1 MLPINKMAYR
11 RYRKRGVRPRRK
23 SRYQQRRKVYKRSMR
38 MPRQIS
44 NRVLMIRK
52 QRLMPAITGGGIADL
67 FYNAAYT
74 TTFDLNN
81 AAWDLSALQ
90 GQFEQIKAYKFI
102 VSLEPLQNQSSSA
115 VPNAYIRRVIDNQ
128 DQNAYLT
135 EAQYLANADCKSHGV
150 QANKTITFVV
160 YPKSNL
166 QQSFGTASTLKA
178 CNPGWVNTTLPQMPG
193 FIPPHVFIP
202 TGTAGVGMFN
212 VRVTAIV
219 GFKHNK

>member
-1 MLPINKMAYR
+1 MAYR

-23 SRYQQRRKVYKRSMR
+23 TRVQQRRKVYKRSMR
-38 MPRQIS
+38 MPRQMS
-44 NRVLMIRK
+44 NKVLMIRK

-67 FYNAAYT
+67 FFSAGYT
-74 TTFDLNN
+74 TAFDLTQ
-81 AAWDLSALQ
+81 AAWDLTALQ

-128 DQNAYLT
+128 QQTGYLT
-135 EAQYLANADCKSHGV
+135 EADYLANADCKSHGV
-150 QANKTITFVV
+150 QANKTITFIV

-166 QQSFGTASTLKA
+166 SQTFGGVTTVNSR
-178 CNPGWVNTTLPQMPG
+178 NPGWVNTGAIQMPNLLA
-193 FIPPHVFIP
+193 PHVFIP
-202 TGTAGVGMFN
+202 AGTAGVGMFN
-212 VRVTAIV
+212 VRITAIV